1 MSNPNEVDAQI
12 TDSVTQTNTSVIGNG
27 PAMGTMQSYLS
38 QAQAQGILF
47 ANMVNEQQQLS
58 VASLATTMECAKST
72 LSVQDSKPNFF
83 TRAMQNMTPQ
93 SAAGTPGTPAKPDPN
108 HNPT

>member
-1 MSNPNEVDAQI
+1 MSNSHEVDEQI
-12 TDSVTQTNTSVIGNG
+12 TDSVTQTNTTVIGNG

-47 ANMVNEQQQLS
+47 ANMVNEQQQLA

-72 LSVQDSKPNFF
+72 LSVQDNKPNFF
-83 TRAMQNMTPQ
+83 TAAPLNVRQ
-93 SAAGTPGTPAKPDPN
+93 STNPAQKDPN

>member
-1 MSNPNEVDAQI
+1 MSTQNDAHEVDEQI
-12 TDSVTQTNTSVIGNG
+12 TDGVTQTNTTVIGSG

-72 LSVQDSKPNFF
+72 LSIQEDKPNFF
-83 TRAMQNMTPQ
+83 SSPQLTPRQ
-93 SAAGTPGTPAKPDPN
+93 AVKATPDPN
-108 HNPT
+108 NNPT